1 MRYSDFKL
9 VETKLKG
16 NAVQLKEGAR
26 IQHAED
32 LVFWEGSK
40 GAVRAIESLKKLE
53 QGGHTDVTIKWD
65 GSPAIIFGRNE
76 AGEFVLTDK
85 SGFDAKGYDGKATSS
100 KDLAQMFMNRPGY
113 AKNPEGYGVLV
124 NNMKSVFDKY
134 EKAVP
139 KDFRGYFK
147 GDLLYFNTPEIIN
160 GTYTFTPNIV
170 TYKVDVDSE
179 MGNRISKSKTAVVV
193 HSMQDEQGSQLKLP
207 NDVKNLFQG
216 EEVFVVPPVTV
227 TKAPQVN
234 NDDITQLKQIV
245 SKNAAGIDKLLD
257 QATLT
262 QLKLKNL
269 PQILYNYT
277 NSKVDTGLDNLGADF
292 LPWLNSKK
300 ESDAKKQ
307 RIGDYIQQ
315 NKVGWKSIWDTVSAI
330 IRVKNDI
337 IKQFDQHDTDVRA
350 SIGDHGPVNSDAHG
364 DGGEGYVL
372 AHPEGDIKLVSREY
386 FSKANRAV
394 ER

>member
-1 MRYSDFKL
+1 MRYSDFKI
-9 VETKLKG
+9 VESKQRVDE
-16 NAVQLKEGAR
+16 AAR

-113 AKNPEGYGVLV
+113 AKNPEGYGVLID
-124 NNMKSVFDKY
+124 NMKSVFDKY

-147 GDLLYFNTPEIIN
+147 GDLLYFNTPEIID
-160 GTYTFTPNIV
+160 GEYTFTPNIV

-179 MGNRISKSKTAVVV
+179 LGNRIAKSKTAVVV
-193 HSMQDEQGSQLKLP
+193 HNMQDEQGSQLKLP

-227 TKAPQVN
+227 TKAPQVE
-234 NDDITQLKQIV
+234 NDEITTLKSIV
-245 SKNAAGIDKLLD
+245 AKNGAAIDDLLD
-257 QATLT
+257 VSQLT

-269 PQILYNYT
+269 PQILYSYT
-277 NSKVDTGLDNLGADF
+277 NSKVDTGLENIGSDFFAWLG
-292 LPWLNSKK
+292 NTK
-300 ESDAKKQ
+300 ESEPKKK
-307 RIGDYIQQ
+307 RIAEYVQQ
-315 NKVGWKSIWDTVSAI
+315 HKKGWQAIWDTVSAI
-330 IRVKNDI
+330 MRVKNDI

-350 SIGDHGPVNSDAHG
+350 SIGDHGPVNSNAHG

>member
-1 MRYSDFKL
+1 MKYSDLKI
-9 VETKLKG
+9 VESKKFLY
-16 NAVQLKEGAR
+16 EGEAR

-40 GAVRAIESLKKLE
+40 GAIRAIESLKKLE

-85 SGFDAKGYDGKATSS
+85 SGFGAKGYNGKATSAD
-100 KDLAQMFMNRPGY
+100 DLAQMFMNRPGY

-124 NNMKSVFDKY
+124 KNMKDIFNKY

-139 KDFRGYFK
+139 KNFRGYFK
-147 GDLLYFNTPEIIN
+147 GDLLYFKRPETID
-160 GTYTFTPNIV
+160 GSYTFTPNIV
-170 TYKVDVDSE
+170 TYKVDVNSE
-179 MGNRISKSKTAVVV
+179 LGQRISKSDTAVVV
-193 HSMQDEQGSQLKLP
+193 HNMEDEQGKTSKLP
-207 NDVKNLFQG
+207 SDVKNLFQG

-227 TKAPQVN
+227 TKAPEVE
-234 NDDITQLKQIV
+234 NDEITQLKSIV
-245 SKNAAGIDKLLD
+245 AKNAAAIDDLLNVS
-257 QATLT
+257 QLT

-269 PQILYNYT
+269 PQMLYSYT
-277 NSKVDTGLDNLGADF
+277 NSKVDTGLDNIGSDF
-292 LPWLNSKK
+292 FAWLSNTK
-300 ESDAKKQ
+300 ESDPKKK
-307 RIGDYIQQ
+307 RIAEYVQQ
-315 NKVGWKSIWDTVSAI
+315 HKKGWQAIWDTVAAI
-330 IRVKNDI
+330 MRVKNDI

-372 AHPEGDIKLVSREY
+372 SHPEGDIKLVSREY